1 MNGDMPRSDYAAYL
15 DELDFRVQRL
25 QMMIEGFTRQA
36 EQSLLTQVN
45 EQKRS
50 VLLITCGVVVVLL
63 LLGWLGFTTW
73 YRVNSKIGAI
83 IHALNALVNE
93 EEKEKKSQS
102 MVVTSSLSL
111 RSKSIVWWKKSKG
124 KLTKYC
130 TPKSR
135 QWQPIEQNL
144 YFLPTCP
151 MRFERR

>member
-45 EQKRS
+45 EQKRN
-50 VLLITCGVVVVLL
+50 VLLITCGVAVVLL
-63 LLGWLGFTTW
+63 LLGWLGVATW

-93 EEKEKKSQS
+93 EEKEKKS
-102 MVVTSSLSL
+102 
-111 RSKSIVWWKKSKG
+111 RSRW
-124 KLTKYC
+124 
-130 TPKSR
+130 
-135 QWQPIEQNL
+135 
-144 YFLPTCP
+144 
-151 MRFERR
+151 